1 MLLCKLNSNIHSC
14 SSERNFFILNQGKG
28 NEDKRGQSVEPGI
41 ASKCWLY
48 LNGYPVRCNRYTE
61 VASIV
66 SAINPSLNVNNDA
79 MEVALLQQQLLWLL
93 YDKGHLSIYPMAIG
107 LYFSASFRNNNY

>member
-1 MLLCKLNSNIHSC
+1 MFTI
-14 SSERNFFILNQGKG
+14 ILIDNCCIFVYHYNKYFYAGKG

-48 LNGYPVRCNRYTE
+48 LNGHPVRCNRFTE

-107 LYFSASFRNNNY
+107 LYSLPNQ